1 MEKIKRFFECLMPV
15 SVCNLECP
23 YCYVIQEN
31 RRKMKLAN
39 LYYSPEHIAKALRK
53 ERVGG
58 TCWIS
63 ICGVGETF
71 VQNETVELV
80 SLLLKE
86 GHYVNVTTN
95 GTLSKPFKRLI
106 ELCGDNIR
114 HLHLSFS
121 LHYLE
126 LKKHNLLETF
136 FENIQNVH
144 SAGASILV
152 QINLCD
158 DYIPYLEEIKNIS
171 GIKDG
176 VKIFAKRK

>member
-39 LYYSPEHIAKALRK
+39 LYYSPAHIAKALRK

-71 VQNETVELV
+71 VQNETNLLV
-80 SLLLKE
+80 CFERRTLC
-86 GHYVNVTTN
+86 NVTRN
-95 GTLSKPFKRLI
+95 GI
-106 ELCGDNIR
+106 
-114 HLHLSFS
+114 
-121 LHYLE
+121 
-126 LKKHNLLETF
+126 
-136 FENIQNVH
+136 
-144 SAGASILV
+144 
-152 QINLCD
+152 
-158 DYIPYLEEIKNIS
+158 
-171 GIKDG
+171 
-176 VKIFAKRK
+176 